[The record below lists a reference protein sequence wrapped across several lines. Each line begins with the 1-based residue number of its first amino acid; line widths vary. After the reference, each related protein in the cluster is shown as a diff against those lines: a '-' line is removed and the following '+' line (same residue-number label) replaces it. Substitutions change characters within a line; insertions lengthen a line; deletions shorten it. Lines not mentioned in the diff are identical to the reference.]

1 MPTGPHEQRAPS
13 TPSFMPPEATRLFD
27 VALPLL
33 ERSAPDR
40 LTFSHSSYSGL
51 LSGTTPAPSLSRG
64 GAGAVDAVGSAG
76 QPVVPNAI
84 ARSLSPVEDVEAL
97 SA

>member
-1 MPTGPHEQRAPS
+1 
-13 TPSFMPPEATRLFD
+13 MPPEATRLFD

-64 GAGAVDAVGSAG
+64 GAGVVDDAVGSAG